1 MTYSHFQFG
10 VLSVDIAGL
19 RMKVC
24 ILLMASRAY
33 VLCLFLQLNSNI
45 LDRIDKY
52 YLYKIT
58 VYENSNEE

>member
-33 VLCLFLQLNSNI
+33 VLRLFLQLNSNI
-45 LDRIDKY
+45 SIGLTNTIYTR
-52 YLYKIT
+52 
-58 VYENSNEE
+58 